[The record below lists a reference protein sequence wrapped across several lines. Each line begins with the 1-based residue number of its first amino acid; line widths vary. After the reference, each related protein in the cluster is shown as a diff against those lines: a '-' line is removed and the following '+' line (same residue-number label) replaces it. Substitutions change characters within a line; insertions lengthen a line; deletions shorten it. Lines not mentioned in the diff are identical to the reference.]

1 MEIHT
6 AIYSIIIIILL
17 TAPRDTK
24 TQDETETHMI
34 GERVCPIMRFRYS

>member
-24 TQDETETHMI
+24 TQDETEAHMI
-34 GERVCPIMRFRYS
+34 GERVCPIMLFPYS